1 MDEAEDLEDAEEV
14 EAVVQDLEVEAEDAD
29 LFEAEDADHFE
40 AEDAAEVG
48 GVVEVAAGGVVEAE
62 VDLVVAETGQPFKS
76 IGTMAAT
83 LSRRVGMTI

>member
-1 MDEAEDLEDAEEV
+1 VDEAEDLEDAEEV
-14 EAVVQDLEVEAEDAD
+14 EAEAVVQDLGVEAEDAD
-29 LFEAEDADHFE
+29 HHFE

-62 VDLVVAETGQPFKS
+62 VGDVAVAAEKGQPFKS

-83 LSRRVGMTI
+83 LSRRVGMKI